1 MADPI
6 EYMTHEGFITLYA
19 TALIEQEDYGAMSWD
34 TKNTMQKIKNGMI
47 VVLGEGEVPPLK
59 SIEGTA

>member
-1 MADPI
+1 MSAPV
-6 EYMTHEGFITLYA
+6 EYMTHEEFIRLYS
-19 TALIEQEDYGAMSWD
+19 TALIEQEDYGQMNWD
-34 TKNTMQKIKNGMI
+34 TKDKMQKIKDGRI